1 MTRHLL
7 TLEAAVVAIGLA
19 LVLAVANWQIALKQA
34 VIDHGETLLLPLGP
48 RDPRSLMQGDFMVL
62 RFERLPFAPGLDIA
76 ELPETGRLAVARDGN
91 DVATAARPLAARE
104 KPEPGELVVAYRR
117 EGRRLAVAPDSFF
130 FQEGRARDFESA
142 RFAILKVA
150 DDGETGLVG
159 LADDRRQPIGP

>member
-48 RDPRSLMQGDFMVL
+48 RDPRSLMQGDYMVL
-62 RFERLPFAPGLDIA
+62 RFQRLPFAPGLDIA
-76 ELPETGRLAVARDGN
+76 SLPDAGRLAVARDSS
-91 DVATAARPLAARE
+91 DVAISARPLEAGETA
-104 KPEPGELVVAYRR
+104 EPGELVVAYRR
-117 EGRRLAVAPDSFF
+117 EGQRLTVAPDSFF

-150 DDGETGLVG
+150 ADGETGLVG
-159 LADDRRQPIGP
+159 LADDQRQPIGP